1 MTDPNINKRLSVSEI
16 DFEDIKSNLKAYLQ
30 GQDEFRDY
38 DFEGSALATLV
49 DVLAY
54 ATHYNAVNANLG
66 INETFLDTAQFRGSV
81 VGHARQLGYTPKSS
95 SAPTAVVD
103 ITVNNPSS
111 QSLTLPKG
119 FRLKTKIGN
128 TTYNFVTDQEY
139 STSNGEFASVVVREG
154 TVKTVEYLY
163 DVRGNEKILI
173 PDPDVDTSTLLVE
186 VYDSPT
192 SSTSEAYTLAKEITS
207 ITSDSSIYFLSENPD
222 GLYELRFGDG
232 VIGKALQNNN
242 LVRIEYISTN
252 KEDANG
258 ARVFTT
264 SESVEGNSNLTITT
278 TQPARG
284 GEDKERLNE
293 IRFNAPLSF
302 ASQNRAVTPQDF
314 EAVIRENFSNI
325 DTIKAW
331 GGEDNDPPVYG
342 KVFISIK
349 PQNSEIL
356 SNQEK
361 DQILN
366 EIVIPKSVVTVQP
379 EIIDPQFTY
388 INLDVFFK
396 YDPTKTTESQGQIE
410 STVRN
415 GIVSYNENNLNSFSS
430 VFRHS
435 LLLSAVD
442 DSSDAV
448 INSTARVYVKKR
460 FVPSL
465 DRAQS
470 YTLDF
475 SANLYTSSKESI
487 ITRSSLF
494 TVDGQTCR
502 FKDKLQPNGT
512 RIVQLVSGE
521 TVNEILVDS
530 NAGRIEGSKIVLD
543 NFAPT
548 NFQGG
553 YIEVEA
559 IPDSNDI
566 PPTRNNI
573 LTIDPNDISVIGEV
587 DTIVAGRNFSGI
599 NYTTTPRHG

>member
-1 MTDPNINKRLSVSEI
+1 MADPNINKRLSVSEI
-16 DFEDIKSNLKAYLQ
+16 DFEDIKSNLKSYLRD
-30 GQDEFRDY
+30 QDEFRDY
-38 DFEGSALATLV
+38 DFEGSALGTLV
-49 DVLAY
+49 DILAY

-119 FRLKTKIGN
+119 FRLKSKIGN

-139 STSNGEFASVVVREG
+139 STSNAQFESVSILEG
-154 TVKTVEYLY
+154 SVKTVEYLY

-173 PDPDVDTSTLLVE
+173 PDPNADTSTLLVE
-186 VYDSPT
+186 VFDSPT
-192 SSTSEAYTLAKEITS
+192 SSTSEAYTPAKEITS
-207 ITSDSSIYFLSENPD
+207 ISADSPIYFISENPD
-222 GLYELRFGDG
+222 GLYEVTFGDG

-252 KEDANG
+252 REEANG

-264 SESVEGNSNLTITT
+264 TETIEGNSNLTITT

-284 GEDKERLNE
+284 GEGKERIDE

-314 EAVIRENFSNI
+314 EAVVRENFSNL
-325 DTIKAW
+325 DSIKAW

-396 YDPTKTTESQGQIE
+396 YDPTKTTQSQGQLE

-415 GIVSYNENNLNSFSS
+415 AIITFNDANLDTFSS

-442 DSSDAV
+442 DSSEGV

-465 DRAQS
+465 ERAQS

-475 SANLYTSSKESI
+475 SSPLYTSSKESI

-494 TVDGQTCR
+494 TVNGQTCR
-502 FKDKLQPNGT
+502 FKDNLQPDGT

-521 TVNEILVDS
+521 TVNEIIVDS

-553 YIEVEA
+553 FIEVEA

-566 PPTRNNI
+566 APTRNNI
-573 LTIDPNDISVIGEV
+573 LTIDSDDISVIGEV
-587 DTIVAGRNFSGI
+587 DTIIAGRNFSGI